1 MMAATGIGL
10 VAGALTTVA
19 VIPQLIKT
27 WRTRHA
33 RDLSLWQQLILI
45 LGMSCWLWYGL
56 LVNDLPLIMANMVSL
71 LCYLFLLSMKICFD
85 RADKMRNRDY
95 R

>member
-1 MMAATGIGL
+1 MIAATAIGL
-10 VAGALTTVA
+10 VAGALTTFA

-71 LCYLFLLSMKICFD
+71 CCYLLLLGMKICFD

-95 R
+95 

>member
-1 MMAATGIGL
+1 VNTATGIGL

-33 RDLSLWQQLILI
+33 RDLSIWQQLILI
-45 LGMSCWLWYGL
+45 TGMACWLWYGL

-71 LCYLFLLSMKICFD
+71 FCYLLLLGMKICFD
-85 RADKMRNRDY
+85 RADKMRNHDY
-95 R
+95 